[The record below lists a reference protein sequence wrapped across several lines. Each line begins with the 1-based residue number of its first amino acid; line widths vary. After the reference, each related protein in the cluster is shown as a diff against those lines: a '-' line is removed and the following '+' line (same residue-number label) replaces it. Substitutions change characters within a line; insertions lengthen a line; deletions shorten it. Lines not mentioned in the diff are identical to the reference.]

1 MPQWLKSTFF
11 SCYPERQFFS
21 SEGKIFINANFS
33 PLWSNLV
40 TTFIYC
46 TFFQFLSYGAMV
58 SSQLAIILVMFV
70 ESSSSPFPV
79 IRSKRSGVLN
89 TYSGAILTLIFFP
102 PNFEFWTYLTMQM
115 QLQHCMM
122 ATRRYY
128 SDNIYSLPKE
138 KTLKIWCCTIT

>member
-1 MPQWLKSTFF
+1 MHITLCLILKKV
-11 SCYPERQFFS
+11 QFKQSLHFRKKKNFI
-21 SEGKIFINANFS
+21 KISRWIYYY
-33 PLWSNLV
+33 V
-40 TTFIYC
+40 HHIYC
-46 TFFQFLSYGAMV
+46 TFFQFLSYGVMV

-128 SDNIYSLPKE
+128 SDNTYSLPKE